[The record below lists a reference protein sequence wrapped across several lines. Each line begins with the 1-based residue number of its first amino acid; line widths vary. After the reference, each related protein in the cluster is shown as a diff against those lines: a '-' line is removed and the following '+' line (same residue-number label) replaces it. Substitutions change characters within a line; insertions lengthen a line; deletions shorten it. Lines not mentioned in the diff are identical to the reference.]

1 MFRVVLERDSER
13 HRRKVTEQRNGTEAG
28 GKASPPLWNMVAD
41 IPLSL
46 QPGSHWRLITL
57 AGRSGHVHGRP
68 KVALVVAAE
77 QNRIV
82 VGSEPGQGNAALW
95 PLTVIGHPRETI
107 QERAEV
113 QIEAAG
119 GGGGEG
125 KPRSVSQTAIGSWRM
140 SATTVDQVRVD
151 VRKRSVAKETLRG
164 SVERR
169 LCSARQTKQAGKY
182 RIDGSY

>member
-68 KVALVVAAE
+68 KAALVVAAE
-77 QNRIV
+77 ENRIV
-82 VGSEPGQGNAALW
+82 VASEPGQGNAALW

-119 GGGGEG
+119 GGGGG
-125 KPRSVSQTAIGSWRM
+125 KAAECLANSHRFLEDVCDHRRPGSCWR
-140 SATTVDQVRVD
+140 AKTFR
-151 VRKRSVAKETLRG
+151 RKRNFKR
-164 SVERR
+164 
-169 LCSARQTKQAGKY
+169 
-182 RIDGSY
+182 